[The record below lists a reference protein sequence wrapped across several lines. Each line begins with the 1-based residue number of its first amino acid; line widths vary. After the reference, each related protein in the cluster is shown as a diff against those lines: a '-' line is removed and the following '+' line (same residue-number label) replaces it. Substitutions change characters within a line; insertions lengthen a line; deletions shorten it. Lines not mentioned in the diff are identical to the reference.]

1 MLNPRRRQEAVPW
14 PQRAVD
20 VPAIRRP
27 SEDSREGGA
36 DRPRSTIRR
45 RGKRAQPVD
54 RPADVGIKAQR
65 IERLLNFLAQSDRA
79 WDRDAMLGTV
89 RRVYLNVMLASQDG
103 RPEAFAGLDLDPELA
118 QHLRDVNAT
127 NQRND
132 RRVEYRNFCVRKQEN
147 VDEGSSPEML
157 EWFYS
162 KPRAS

>member
-1 MLNPRRRQEAVPW
+1 
-14 PQRAVD
+14 
-20 VPAIRRP
+20 
-27 SEDSREGGA
+27 
-36 DRPRSTIRR
+36 
-45 RGKRAQPVD
+45 
-54 RPADVGIKAQR
+54 
-65 IERLLNFLAQSDRA
+65 
-79 WDRDAMLGTV
+79 MLGTV

-132 RRVEYRNFCVRKQEN
+132 RRVEYRNLCVRKQEN